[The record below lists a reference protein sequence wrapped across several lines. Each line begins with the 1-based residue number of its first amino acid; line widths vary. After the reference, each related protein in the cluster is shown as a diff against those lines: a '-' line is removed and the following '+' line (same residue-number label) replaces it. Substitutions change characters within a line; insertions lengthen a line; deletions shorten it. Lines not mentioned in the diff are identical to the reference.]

1 MAGRFHKELSCKDV
15 MGDCGFLVRA
25 ETEDE
30 VMNVASGHGCRVH
43 GKCKISADTE
53 RMIRSLIRS
62 EMLRGSYFHKFF
74 NYPSEWPSRGS
85 FPVQEMSRN
94 NLSHTRPRRRDN
106 NLLSFSSRR
115 SQISRKN

>member
-1 MAGRFHKELSCKDV
+1 MAGRSYKELSCKDV

-30 VMNVASGHGCRVH
+30 VMKVASGHGCRVH

-62 EMLRGSYFHKFF
+62 EM
-74 NYPSEWPSRGS
+74 
-85 FPVQEMSRN
+85 
-94 NLSHTRPRRRDN
+94 
-106 NLLSFSSRR
+106 
-115 SQISRKN
+115 SQGKQP